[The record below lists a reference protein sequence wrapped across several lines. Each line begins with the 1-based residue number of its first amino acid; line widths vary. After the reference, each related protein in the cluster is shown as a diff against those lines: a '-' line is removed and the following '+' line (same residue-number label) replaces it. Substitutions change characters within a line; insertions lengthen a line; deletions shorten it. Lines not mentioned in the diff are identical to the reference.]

1 MNGVVLLPSY
11 NRPELLK
18 RFLQSYQDS
27 KSITPCKVLVDKKD
41 PKLKEYQEL
50 VYPEGSHLVLTE
62 ERSMGGK
69 CRELWDQY
77 KDLDYT
83 ILLND
88 DHVIKTEGWDLQLQ
102 KKITGTNVLGT
113 NDGWVAPSR
122 LAGATVWSGK
132 VLRTVGYLFPE
143 FIDHL
148 YIDSIWEFL
157 TGKAQCAQIVME
169 VLVAHEHV
177 FKEAQAKDGNMDHAD
192 KTHHEVYKKDWNNHL
207 EVGTPAWH
215 FNQWMEKHGEKDAQ
229 KLLDIQPKMGL
240 MIATPSHDG
249 NCAMGYGLGLADI
262 AVEMSRHNIY
272 FEMARVVGSSLI
284 PHARNSLVDMFL
296 KSRCQKLLFI
306 DADQGFNKNDVIHL
320 FQSNKRIIAGITP
333 HKRFPINFNFEP
345 LPEDH
350 KYFKDLSNKGPE
362 EFTIY
367 VKEKADPKGEIEVSR
382 AGTGMMMI
390 DRSVF
395 DIMKDQVADYEP
407 FDNKPEATHK
417 EFFRMGAVQGTKCN
431 KFRGED
437 WLFTEL
443 AKSLKIP
450 IYINSNSVV
459 SHHGS
464 FTFEVHRVG

>member
-1 MNGVVLLPSY
+1 M
-11 NRPELLK
+11 
-18 RFLQSYQDS
+18 
-27 KSITPCKVLVDKKD
+27 PCWVLVDKDD
-41 PKLKEYQEL
+41 PKKDDYLKL
-50 VYPEGSHLVLTE
+50 DYPENTKLILTN

-77 KDLDYT
+77 KDFDYVA
-83 ILLND
+83 ILND
-88 DHVIKTEGWDLQLQ
+88 DHILVTPEWDIKVQAA
-102 KKITGTNVLGT
+102 INGTNVVGT
-113 NDGWVAPSR
+113 NDGWVAPQR
-122 LAGATVWSGK
+122 LAGATVFSGK
-132 VLRTVGYLFPE
+132 VIRTTGYLFPE

-148 YIDSIWEFL
+148 YFDSVWEFL
-157 TGKAQCAQIVME
+157 CSKAKCANILMDVM
-169 VLVAHEHV
+169 VKHEHV
-177 FKEAQAKDGNMDHAD
+177 FKESQSKNGNMDHAD
-192 KTHHEVYKKDWNNHL
+192 ETHKKIYVVDWNNV
-207 EVGTPAWH
+207 EKIGTPAWH
-215 FNQWMEKHGEKDAQ
+215 FDQWVKKHGEKDAQ
-229 KLLDIQPKMGL
+229 KLIDIQPRMGL

-249 NCAMGYGLGLADI
+249 NSAMGYALGLSEL
-262 AVEMSRHNIY
+262 AVYMAGHNVY

-306 DADQGFNKNDVIHL
+306 DSDQGFDANAVLHL

-333 HKRFPINFNFEP
+333 HKRFPINLNFEP

-362 EFTIY
+362 EFTKY
-367 VKEKADPKGEIEVSR
+367 ANEKADPKGEIEVSR
-382 AGTGMMMI
+382 AGTGFMMI

-395 DIMKDQVADYEP
+395 DIMAPEVADYEP
-407 FDNKPEATHK
+407 FDNNPGVTHK

-450 IYINSNSVV
+450 VYINYNSIVA
-459 SHHGS
+459 HHGH
-464 FTFEVHRVG
+464 FTFEVQRVAQ